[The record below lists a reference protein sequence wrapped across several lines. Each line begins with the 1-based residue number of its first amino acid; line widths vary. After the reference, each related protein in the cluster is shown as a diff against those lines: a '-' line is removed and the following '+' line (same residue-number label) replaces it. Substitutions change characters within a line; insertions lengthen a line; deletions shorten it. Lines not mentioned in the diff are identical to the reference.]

1 MKRNYLKGSEIHVRG
16 VVPLEKGGSGADN
29 ISDARVNLNLLPNTT
44 IGKPFGL
51 IPIDKTTGVVDASYL
66 DSLSGTPI
74 EVDGPSAITVGTTA
88 TYKITNFD
96 SRVMFYVS
104 SIVGT
109 VSIAGDRITYTAPLV
124 PVSGA
129 GFKVNTTFFSVR
141 LITL

>member
-1 MKRNYLKGSEIHVRG
+1 MKRNYLKGPEVHVTG
-16 VVPLEKGGSGADN
+16 IVPLEKGGTSADN
-29 ISDARVNLNLLPNTT
+29 ISDARVNLNLLPDTT

-51 IPIDKTTGVVDASYL
+51 IPIDKITGVVDVSYL
-66 DSLSGTPI
+66 DSLAGTPI

-109 VSIAGDRITYTAPLV
+109 VSIAGDRITYIAPLV
-124 PVSGA
+124 PISGA